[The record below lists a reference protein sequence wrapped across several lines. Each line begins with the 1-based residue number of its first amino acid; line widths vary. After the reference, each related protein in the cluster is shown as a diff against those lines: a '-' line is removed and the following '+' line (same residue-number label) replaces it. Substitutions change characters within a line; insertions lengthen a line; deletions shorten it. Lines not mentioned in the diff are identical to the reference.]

1 MAGVCNGGGATSAHD
16 RRGKKAKSRAEQQQ
30 RRRHG
35 TQHLAQRPDP
45 RPREDKCR
53 AAGGGPGRREERR
66 HRSEPCRPVRVVA
79 HRDRVVR
86 LLVLPR
92 STHSRSVNFAEGAD
106 QLDLA
111 TERMAYLA
119 NGAGARLQSPP
130 SQPLDLALASGIL
143 GAAGAAVRVLRPY
156 GQEEEAPDE

>member
-1 MAGVCNGGGATSAHD
+1 MAGVRRAQHN
-16 RRGKKAKSRAEQQQ
+16 RRGKKAKGRAEQQQ
-30 RRRHG
+30 RRRHD

-66 HRSEPCRPVRVVA
+66 HRSEPSRPVRVVLA

-92 STHSRSVNFAEGAD
+92 STHSRSVNFAEDAD

-119 NGAGARLQSPP
+119 IGAGARLQSPP
-130 SQPLDLALASGIL
+130 SQPLDLALMSSIL
-143 GAAGAAVRVLRPY
+143 RAAAGAAVRAVRPY